1 MAQRKTT
8 REFWKNW
15 WDESAR
21 SDRPDREIDRG
32 STRTISVLER
42 REERKL
48 IEAVDPHKDDVV
60 LDVGCGTGANFSKI
74 GRSVR
79 RIVGIDISEEQL
91 KRAERTIQREGLSNV
106 TLRVGSITDLEF
118 PSDMF
123 DKVICASVLQY
134 LNDDEC
140 RAGII
145 ELFRVCKDG
154 GIIVI
159 HAKNRTSLYGL
170 IREATKTINAFV
182 GKASMPDYYRPRRW
196 YERLISANGGVIEDF
211 DSFGLFSFP
220 RLPQVIGKRLLMIE
234 LSMITNKALK
244 GYGVNYKMTV
254 RVRKPGGL
262 TK

>member
-1 MAQRKTT
+1 MAKKKTT

-15 WDESAR
+15 WNESAR
-21 SDRPDREIDRG
+21 SDRTDREIDRG
-32 STRTISVLER
+32 SSRTISALER
-42 REERKL
+42 REEQKL
-48 IEAVDPHKDDVV
+48 IEAVDPQKDDLV

-74 GRSVR
+74 GHSVR
-79 RIVGIDISEEQL
+79 QIVGIDISEEQL
-91 KRAERTIQREGLSNV
+91 KRAERTVQREGLNNV
-106 TLRVGSITDLEF
+106 SLKVGSITDLEF
-118 PSDMF
+118 PSDTF

-134 LNDDEC
+134 LNEDEC
-140 RAGII
+140 RAGFL

-154 GIIVI
+154 GSIVI

-170 IREATKTINAFV
+170 VREVTKTINAFV

-196 YERLISANGGVIEDF
+196 YERLISANGGVIVDY
-211 DSFGLFSFP
+211 DSFGMFSFP
-220 RLPQVIGKRLLMIE
+220 RLPQAIGKRLLMIE
-234 LSMITNKALK
+234 LNMITSRALK